1 MARAARGCGR
11 TSAFGGA
18 RTEEARLR
26 RARLKGGRGSTAVG
40 QGRSMVA
47 RLGVYEAAVRAF
59 RRQSESEDKEREEV
73 A

>member
-1 MARAARGCGR
+1 
-11 TSAFGGA
+11 
-18 RTEEARLR
+18 
-26 RARLKGGRGSTAVG
+26 
-40 QGRSMVA
+40 MVA